1 MRQVVITRKGL
12 PEVLRLRE
20 VLDPQPGPG
29 MVRIRVAAAGVN
41 FADLMM
47 RQGLYPD
54 APPLPAVPGYEVAGA
69 IDAVGAGVVDW
80 QVGQDVIAM
89 TRFGGYSEAVCVPAK
104 QVYVRPAE
112 VSAEQGA
119 ALPVNYLTAYQ
130 MLMVMARVQA
140 GDTVLVHGAAG
151 GVGLAAVQLCQLQQ
165 ARVIGSAS
173 PSKHNFLREQG
184 VQDVFDSRQQDFAE
198 EVRAATGGRGV
209 DIALEPR
216 HGRWIM
222 ESYRALSK
230 AGQLVLF
237 GFSSAAE
244 SKHSGR
250 WSALKTLGQVPWLT
264 LNPIRLMNDNK
275 AIAGVNLGRMWD
287 RHEMVTAWV
296 TQLLD
301 WLAAGKVKPHVDR
314 AFAFREAAAAHHYL
328 HDRRNLGKVV
338 LVPDP
343 PESAETHADVQEST

>member
-54 APPLPAVPGYEVAGA
+54 APPLPAVPGYEVAGT
-69 IDAVGAGVVDW
+69 IDAVGAGVTDW
-80 QVGQDVIAM
+80 QVGQDVVAM
-89 TRFGGYSEAVCVPAK
+89 TRFGGYSEAVCVSAKQIYLRPAK
-104 QVYVRPAE
+104 I
-112 VSAEQGA
+112 SAEQGA
-119 ALPVNYLTAYQ
+119 ALLVNYLTAYQ
-130 MLMVMARVQA
+130 MLMIMARVQA
-140 GDTVLVHGAAG
+140 DDTVLVHGAAG
-151 GVGLAAVQLCQLQQ
+151 GVGLAAVQICQLQE

-173 PSKHNFLREQG
+173 PGKHAFLREQG
-184 VQDVFDSRQQDFAE
+184 VQDVFDSRQQKFAE

-222 ESYRALSK
+222 ESYRSLNK
-230 AGQLVLF
+230 TGQLVLF
-237 GFSSAAE
+237 GFSSAATG
-244 SKHSGR
+244 KHASR

-275 AIAGVNLGRMWD
+275 AVAGVNLGRMWD
-287 RHEMVTAWV
+287 QHEVVATWV
-296 TQLLD
+296 KQLLD
-301 WLAAGKVKPHVDR
+301 WLEAGQVKPHVDR
-314 AFAFREAAAAHHYL
+314 TFSFSEAAAAHHYL

-343 PESAETHADVQEST
+343 PTDSQEST